1 MRQKRKLWI
10 ALAIIAGIIV
20 VVALARLAGHG
31 DSQKVEVA
39 KVETRTIRSSILASG
54 QLIYRNP
61 VELKPEI
68 IGKISA
74 IPVVEGQIVKANQV
88 VLRIDPTQYQA
99 AVQQA
104 QAGVQQAQIAIKS
117 QKLTISNLQL
127 QWNRQHALFQ
137 QHLVD
142 ANSFDQLTIQLDLAK
157 KQMDT
162 QKEALI
168 IAQAQLDQA
177 QQNLAKTVILSPID
191 GMVTSLPVKV
201 GETVITGTNIPGSTL
216 MEIADPA
223 EVQADVQVDEADI
236 ANVKLG
242 EDTDINAVSYPNDT
256 FHGKVRFIAASV
268 TSNSTSSN
276 STSTTTSGAAQQGVT
291 FEVKIGLTDNKKLP
305 RIRPGMSCR
314 AEIFTQSTPNAI
326 AVPLQAVLYENNPNS
341 KSLEPTSGAYV
352 YVLQNGKAHKVDVT
366 IGVSSDTWQ
375 EIVKGLKAGE
385 TVITGP
391 YTALH
396 ALSNGASVSVLP
408 PQKTHTQPSA
418 SVSVSVS

>member
-10 ALAIIAGIIV
+10 GLAIVAGIIILV
-20 VVALARLAGHG
+20 IIGRFASHG
-31 DSQKVEVA
+31 SSAKVEVA
-39 KVETRTIRSSILASG
+39 KVETRTIRSSVLASG
-54 QLIYRNP
+54 QLIYLNP

-74 IPVVEGQIVKANQV
+74 IPVVEGQMVKKDQV
-88 VLRIDPTQYQA
+88 VLRIDPTLYQA
-99 AVQQA
+99 AVAQA
-104 QAGVQQAQIAIKS
+104 EAGVQQAQIAIQS

-127 QWNRQHALFQ
+127 QWNRQHTLFQ

-142 ANSFDQLTIQLDLAK
+142 ANSFDQLTNQLDIAK
-157 KQMDT
+157 EQLDS
-162 QKEALI
+162 QNEALR
-168 IAQAQLDQA
+168 IAQAQLNQA
-177 QQNLAKTVILSPID
+177 EQNLSKTVIRSPID

-223 EVQADVQVDEADI
+223 EVLADVQVDEADI

-242 EDTDINAVSYPNDT
+242 EDADINAVSYPNDT
-256 FHGKVRFIAASV
+256 FHGKVQFIAASV
-268 TSNSTSSN
+268 TNN
-276 STSTTTSGAAQQGVT
+276 STSTSTTAAAQQGVT
-291 FEVKIGLTDNKKLP
+291 FEVKIGLTEKQLP

-314 AEIFTQSTPNAI
+314 AEIYTQSTPNAI

-352 YVLQNGKAHKVDVT
+352 YVLQNGEARKVSVT
-366 IGVSSDTWQ
+366 TGVSSDTYQ
-375 EIVKGLKAGE
+375 EITSGLKAGA

-391 YTALH
+391 YTELH
-396 ALSNGASVSVLP
+396 ALSDGAKVSVLP
-408 PQKTHTQPSA
+408 PKPAGAQKSTT
-418 SVSVSVS
+418 